1 MGEPEPPRAGRRRG
15 RGRRALGEF
24 LLEVANV
31 LSLPPRVPPAYTPS
45 AVPPPPTARPA
56 GEQFSSGKQSA
67 PATRSYGHVW
77 LPSLAALLL
86 VAWSASLINWSFGHA
101 DIPVSF
107 RGTWVSQHDG
117 YEGRRLVL
125 TASTV
130 HVIVSGD
137 TNSQPAVVRSATV
150 RSTPTGPRLR
160 LVCATA
166 DGADTIEVMLLT
178 PNRLALRRPAD
189 VVWERL
195 EDRRAS
201 PAVTTSAPE
210 AQPLPSQG
218 AGRDSALSPAPN

>member
-56 GEQFSSGKQSA
+56 GEQFSSGQESA

-107 RGTWVSQHDG
+107 RGTWVSQHYG

-150 RSTPTGPRLR
+150 RSTPTGPQLR

-166 DGADTIEVMLLT
+166 DGADTIDVTLLT
-178 PNRLALRRPAD
+178 PGKLTLRRPAD
-189 VVWERL
+189 VVWERI
-195 EDRRAS
+195 ESQHPSQPDAA
-201 PAVTTSAPE
+201 PTPE
-210 AQPLPSQG
+210 AQPLPSKT
-218 AGRDSALSPAPN
+218 AAPDSAQRQVPD